1 MNRFFNYYNSL
12 CIGANSPNVF
22 SFDPYIIAIK
32 EMLVS
37 ELRQMVFYIEKLK
50 NLDVDMSVYRDKVI
64 EFISILVVNLD
75 FKKESFFVI
84 VEDLYENKTK
94 LHHLYSSIC
103 TERGLAPEFL
113 SESEIK
119 LDDRDSIIKALND
132 YEQNLVSD
140 LNSFSLNKKV
150 LYQIMVNLVLNAC
163 NCLIDLKNYGVN
175 FVEAKDEVLKLF
187 NVSNST
193 SSDESEWIK
202 KIKDFAK
209 CNYKIMNLLNDKII
223 EKYGPVQKT
232 VVPFSTKKGK
242 AILVSGYNFSDLE
255 KIIDAISDYDIGV
268 YTHHEMINA
277 FKYKKFNTNSK
288 IIGHFQRSSNNFS
301 LDFSS
306 FPGPIYISKN
316 STPKIDVIRG
326 QIYSSAKYPS
336 FGIAKIEND
345 DFSQMINYALD
356 TDGFKQDSVMTSIT
370 IGYDVCEV
378 NKIIDDIVDKFN
390 SGSIKHISII
400 GIYDKFSKFNSY
412 IQSFFEKA
420 PSDYFIISFSYS
432 SDRNNFWQAS
442 SYFDFSLVYII
453 LERLVLEIHESSKN
467 ISIFLHDCSM
477 NTISHIFNMIYL
489 GVSKIFLGPCCPN
502 IINPILFDGLKNLF
516 LIKEFSSPQ
525 EDINEVLK

>member
-12 CIGANSPNVF
+12 CVGANSPNVF

-50 NLDVDMSVYRDKVI
+50 DLDVDMSVYRDKVI
-64 EFISILVVNLD
+64 EFISVLVVNLD

-94 LHHLYSSIC
+94 LQEMYGSIC
-103 TERGLAPEFL
+103 IERGLSPEYL

-119 LDDRDSIIKALND
+119 LEDKDSIIKALNE
-132 YEQNLVSD
+132 YEQNLSID
-140 LNSFSLNKKV
+140 FNSFSINKKI

-175 FVEAKDEVLKLF
+175 FVEAKEEVLKLF
-187 NVSNST
+187 NVSNSI
-193 SSDESEWIK
+193 SSDETEWIK

-209 CNYKIMNLLNDKII
+209 CNYKIIKLLNEKII
-223 EKYGPVQKT
+223 EKYGPIQKS

-255 KIIDAISDYDIGV
+255 KIIKAVSDYGISV

-277 FKYKKFNTNSK
+277 FKYEKFSTNSK
-288 IIGHFQRSSNNFS
+288 LVGHFQRSSNNFS

-306 FPGPIYISKN
+306 FPGAIYISKN

-336 FGIAKIEND
+336 FGIAKIENN
-345 DFSQMINYALD
+345 DFSEMINYSLNAE
-356 TDGFKQDSVMTSIT
+356 GFKQDTITTSIT
-370 IGYDVCEV
+370 IGYDVSEM
-378 NKIIDDIVDKFN
+378 NKIIDDIVDKFKE
-390 SGSIKHISII
+390 GTITHISII
-400 GIYDKFSKFNSY
+400 GNFDKFSKSNSY

-420 PSDYFIISFSYS
+420 SSDFFIISFSYS
-432 SDRNNFWQAS
+432 SDRDNFWQAG
-442 SYFDFSLVYII
+442 SYFDFSLVY
-453 LERLVLEIHESSKN
+453 LLLDRLMFEIPNSSKN
-467 ISIFLHDCSM
+467 ISIFLTDCSM
-477 NTISHIFNMIYL
+477 NTISHTFNLMYL
-489 GVSKIFLGPCCPN
+489 GVSKIFLGSCCPN

-516 LIKEFSSPQ
+516 SIKEISSPQ
-525 EDINEVLK
+525 DDINQVLK